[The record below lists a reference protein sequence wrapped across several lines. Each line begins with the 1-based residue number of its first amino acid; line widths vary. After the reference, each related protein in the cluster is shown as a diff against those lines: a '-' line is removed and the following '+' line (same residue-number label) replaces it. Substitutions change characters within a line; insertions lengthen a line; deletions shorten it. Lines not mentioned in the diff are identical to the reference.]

1 MSKMIG
7 VGKITDAGTAK
18 RITDIFEHVKGRGP
32 EVSAKMAESWS
43 VEVSNTGMPGKPVNP
58 AFSADPVLRVRRG
71 KEVIAEF
78 SVGRPAQSVDGRG
91 PDTPNIKMTVF
102 PEGAST
108 EHLERLLKG
117 VETSVQADKV
127 EIANAARERK
137 QELDKIFGELDL

>member
-58 AFSADPVLRVRRG
+58 AFSAAGPHRGVAETGTAMIRPDPKFPTEATDPNRDGGRNVRSG
-71 KEVIAEF
+71 
-78 SVGRPAQSVDGRG
+78 
-91 PDTPNIKMTVF
+91 
-102 PEGAST
+102 
-108 EHLERLLKG
+108 L
-117 VETSVQADKV
+117 ADV
-127 EIANAARERK
+127 REIA
-137 QELDKIFGELDL
+137 